1 MMERG
6 ATDEQVRK
14 FAGENILRV
23 WSAVERISYGLGLDG
38 EKPNEETWLGR
49 KWVRADLPMPY
60 MFRDSEKTRIPGKAR
75 I

>member
-23 WSAVERISYGLGLDG
+23 WSAVEGIARNIQMDG
-38 EKPNEETWLGR
+38 EKPNEETWSGR

-60 MFRDSEKTRIPGKAR
+60 MFRDSAKKRISGWEER
-75 I
+75 